1 MSRKPPA
8 AVLSGNLG
16 WHPAVAAWR
25 ELVPDAPDPERIE
38 VLRQGKKSTTY
49 RLVESTPDAASII
62 AQRACMAKA
71 LIERTVYEDILPH
84 LPVTSPRYYGCRA
97 ADPQF
102 AWLFLEDI
110 GDERY
115 TPTDRAQLAL
125 AGHWVGLMHTAA
137 ARVPAA
143 RGFPEGGPPRYLD
156 HLRADLQTIRANL
169 ANPALTAG
177 DAATLGRLASDLDRL
192 EGAWVALERACTGL
206 PATLVH
212 GDLQRK
218 NLYVRNGA
226 GQSALYAIDWETAG
240 WGIPAADL
248 ARIDLPTYWSVVR
261 SVWHDVRLE
270 DVRRLGVVGRI
281 FRELVAIRWVSPQL
295 AYDSPLYL
303 SRPISWLRIMHGRL
317 SDAVRELGALA

>member
-1 MSRKPPA
+1 M
-8 AVLSGNLG
+8 
-16 WHPAVAAWR
+16 
-25 ELVPDAPDPERIE
+25 
-38 VLRQGKKSTTY
+38 LRHGKKSTTY
-49 RLVESTPDAASII
+49 RLVESTPDAAAII

-156 HLRADLQTIRANL
+156 HLRADLQTIGANL

-212 GDLQRK
+212 GDLQR
-218 NLYVRNGA
+218 
-226 GQSALYAIDWETAG
+226 
-240 WGIPAADL
+240 
-248 ARIDLPTYWSVVR
+248 
-261 SVWHDVRLE
+261 
-270 DVRRLGVVGRI
+270 
-281 FRELVAIRWVSPQL
+281 
-295 AYDSPLYL
+295 
-303 SRPISWLRIMHGRL
+303 
-317 SDAVRELGALA
+317 

>member
-25 ELVPDAPDPERIE
+25 ELVPGAPDPERIE

-49 RLVESTPDAASII
+49 RLVESTPGGASII

-71 LIERTVYEDILPH
+71 RTERTVYEEILPH

-97 ADPQF
+97 EDPHF
-102 AWLFLEDI
+102 VWLFLEDI

-115 TPTDRAQLAL
+115 TPTDRAQQAL
-125 AGHWVGLMHTAA
+125 AGRWVGLMHTAA
-137 ARVPAA
+137 AHLPAA
-143 RGFPEGGPPRYLD
+143 RGLPDGGPPRYLD
-156 HLRADLQTIRANL
+156 HLRGGLQTVRANL
-169 ANPALTAG
+169 ANPALTAD

-192 EGAWVALERACTGL
+192 ESAWAALERACTGL

-218 NLYVRNGA
+218 NLYIRDGA
-226 GQSALYAIDWETAG
+226 GQTALYAIDWETAG
-240 WGIPAADL
+240 WGVPAADL

-261 SVWHDVRLE
+261 SVWHHVRLE

-317 SDAVRELGALA
+317 SDAVRELGTLA

>member
-1 MSRKPPA
+1 MRHAAATGAGPPRGGDAVAATLGRLSSRA
-8 AVLSGNLG
+8 RAVLRGELAC
-16 WHPAVAAWR
+16 HPAVAAWR

-156 HLRADLQTIRANL
+156 HLRADLQTIRAHL
-169 ANPALTAG
+169 ADDCP
-177 DAATLGRLASDLDRL
+177 
-192 EGAWVALERACTGL
+192 
-206 PATLVH
+206 H
-212 GDLQRK
+212 
-218 NLYVRNGA
+218 
-226 GQSALYAIDWETAG
+226 
-240 WGIPAADL
+240 
-248 ARIDLPTYWSVVR
+248 
-261 SVWHDVRLE
+261 H
-270 DVRRLGVVGRI
+270 
-281 FRELVAIRWVSPQL
+281 
-295 AYDSPLYL
+295 L
-303 SRPISWLRIMHGRL
+303 SRPPSWRRIMPGRL
-317 SDAVRELGALA
+317 SDAVRELGPLA

>member
-71 LIERTVYEDILPH
+71 LIERTVYEEILPH
-84 LPVTSPRYYGCRA
+84 LPVTSPRYYGFRA
-97 ADPQF
+97 EDPHF

-110 GDERY
+110 GDERH
-115 TPTDRAQLAL
+115 TASDRAQLVL
-125 AGHWVGLMHTAA
+125 AGRWVGLMHTAA
-137 ARVPAA
+137 AHLPAA
-143 RGFPEGGPPRYLD
+143 RGLPDGGPPRYLD
-156 HLRADLQTIRANL
+156 HLRGGLQTIRANL
-169 ANPALTAG
+169 ANPALTADG
-177 DAATLGRLASDLDRL
+177 AATLGRLASDLDRL
-192 EGAWVALERACTGL
+192 ESAWAALACACAGL

-218 NLYVRNGA
+218 NLYVRNDA
-226 GQSALYAIDWETAG
+226 GQTALYAIDWETAG
-240 WGIPAADL
+240 WGVPAADL

-261 SVWHDVRLE
+261 SVWPDVRLE
-270 DVRRLGVVGRI
+270 DVRRLGAMGRI
-281 FRELVAIRWVSPQL
+281 FLELVGIRWVSPQL
-295 AYDSPLYL
+295 VYDSPLYL
-303 SRPISWLRIMHGRL
+303 SRPMSWLRVMHGRL
-317 SDAVRELGALA
+317 SDAVRELRAVA

>member
-1 MSRKPPA
+1 MSREPPA
-8 AVLSGNLG
+8 AVLSGKLG
-16 WHPAVAAWR
+16 GHPAVAAWR
-25 ELVPDAPDPERIE
+25 ALVPDAPDPERIE

-49 RLVESTPDAASII
+49 RLVESTPGGASII

-84 LPVTSPRYYGCRA
+84 LPITSPRYYGCRA
-97 ADPQF
+97 ADPHF

-192 EGAWVALERACTGL
+192 EGAWAALACACTGL

-261 SVWHDVRLE
+261 SVWHHVRLE

-303 SRPISWLRIMHGRL
+303 SRPISWLRIMHDRL
-317 SDAVRELGALA
+317 SDAVRELGAMA